1 MLLRNSLHIH
11 HLPKESKLFKRKH
24 VTTLITYSLV
34 FFSAISMTACSF
46 SDVSYLFKSPAQK
59 QAILHKSPA
68 FWEDTTSVKG
78 SSNLSILHNV
88 AFEGQP
94 YNDTRQFGDNI
105 LMVGQGS
112 YNNSII
118 ETDDQSVKYSFD
130 VYNPWSNEITAS
142 LTHDK
147 TDCDDYM
154 IKGDRLWLINSDAGR
169 ATIYDKDLKEIKT
182 CKYNPED
189 YDGNCDTSDSDDGD
203 VPNPGNYY
211 DVSQIATSAD
221 GKYALVSGVTPDT
234 YKYAVS
240 DIRLDDNTVLSTYE
254 GQSFSMSCVDSK
266 GFVIEADTANN
277 IWNYHSSDGEN
288 SFFSLPDVVDVT
300 FAEDGDMLIRC
311 QDLSSDNIIS
321 YYKYSPATGVS
332 SSFSYNLATRNT
344 GKMSDSSSD
353 SAAADTKTYCSANSV
368 YLPDANCVMM
378 LLYTAQ
384 CNPEILIWSLDKGK
398 NDSKAEITSYND
410 CDTLLQALRD
420 DGSYVSPYSAIDP
433 SDSTDENQEAM
444 EEAGKDSDYNTYGD
458 EVTLIPDTAS
468 YDWGD
473 LSDINARITALEQ
486 KYGFS
491 IYFGPEVPK
500 RIDYYDIHQFKNKD
514 KLSIALDSLEEI
526 LDCFPDDFFTQLCYG
541 DIRGMRIYLCG
552 DISSGHSDMINE
564 PSGFV
569 NIINNH
575 NVIVLNC
582 NYSWDFSYTVGHE
595 ISHLIDQRLT
605 FIHTYDE
612 KSEFSEGK
620 WNSFNPD
627 SFSYDDSY
635 ANYNPDDPSNHISGY
650 FIDSY
655 GMTFAT
661 EDRSEIF
668 GTAIDNYIN
677 GIYDDA
683 RFTDDSPIR
692 NKLDYYSRCIRDGF
706 DTKDWPDTMAWSL
719 CLPPPGRRPI
729 K

>member
-1 MLLRNSLHIH
+1 MLLRNSLHIY
-11 HLPKESKLFKRKH
+11 HLPKEAKLFKRKH

-68 FWEDTTSVKG
+68 FWEDATSVKG

-182 CKYNPED
+182 CKYNPDD

-211 DVSQIATSAD
+211 DGSQIATSAD

-300 FAEDGDMLIRC
+300 LAEDGDMLIRC

-332 SSFSYNLATRNT
+332 SSFSYNLATRST
-344 GKMSDSSSD
+344 GKMPDSPSD

-410 CDTLLQALRD
+410 CDTLLQALRV

-433 SDSTDENQEAM
+433 ADSTDENQEAM
-444 EEAGKDSDYNTYGD
+444 EEAGKNSDYNTYGD

-575 NVIVLNC
+575 NVMVLNC

-635 ANYNPDDPSNHISGY
+635 ANYNPDDPSSHISGY

-706 DTKDWPDTMAWSL
+706 DTKDWPDTMAWESVL
-719 CLPPPGRRPI
+719 TDTGAQAD
-729 K
+729 

>member
-1 MLLRNSLHIH
+1 M
-11 HLPKESKLFKRKH
+11 FKRKH

-68 FWEDTTSVKG
+68 FWEDATSVKG

-88 AFEGQP
+88 AFEGRP

-112 YNNSII
+112 YNNSIL
-118 ETDDQSVKYSFD
+118 ETDDQSVQYSFD

-182 CKYNPED
+182 CKYNPDD
-189 YDGNCDTSDSDDGD
+189 YDGD

-211 DVSQIATSAD
+211 DASQIATSAD

-254 GQSFSMSCVDSK
+254 GQSFSMSSVDSK

-300 FAEDGDMLIRC
+300 LAEDGDMLIRC

-332 SSFSYNLATRNT
+332 SSFSYNLATRST
-344 GKMSDSSSD
+344 GKMSDSPSD

-433 SDSTDENQEAM
+433 ADSTDENQEAM

-514 KLSIALDSLEEI
+514 KLSVALDALEEI

-541 DIRGMRIYLCG
+541 DIRGIRIYLCG

-575 NVIVLNC
+575 NVMVLNC

-605 FIHTYDE
+605 FIHTYDD
-612 KSEFSEGK
+612 KSEFSEEK

-635 ANYNPDDPSNHISGY
+635 ANYNPDDPSSHISGY

-668 GTAIDNYIN
+668 GTAIDDYIN

-706 DTKDWPDTMAWSL
+706 DTKDWPDTMAWESVL
-719 CLPPPGRRPI
+719 TTTGAQAD
-729 K
+729 

>member
-11 HLPKESKLFKRKH
+11 HLPKETKLFKRKH

-68 FWEDTTSVKG
+68 FWEDATSVKG

-88 AFEGQP
+88 AFEGRP

-182 CKYNPED
+182 CKYNPDD
-189 YDGNCDTSDSDDGD
+189 YDGNYDTSDSAGGD

-300 FAEDGDMLIRC
+300 LAEDGDMLIRC

-321 YYKYSPATGVS
+321 YYKYSPAAGVS
-332 SSFSYNLATRNT
+332 SSFSYNLTTRST

-410 CDTLLQALRD
+410 YDALLQALRD

-433 SDSTDENQEAM
+433 ADSTDENQEAM

-458 EVTLIPDTAS
+458 EVTLIPDTVS

-526 LDCFPDDFFTQLCYG
+526 LGCFPDDFFTQLCYG

-575 NVIVLNC
+575 NVMVLNC

-605 FIHTYDE
+605 FIHTYND

-635 ANYNPDDPSNHISGY
+635 ANYNPDDPSSHISGY

-668 GTAIDNYIN
+668 GTAIDDYIN
-677 GIYDDA
+677 SIYDDA

-706 DTKDWPDTMAWSL
+706 DTKDWPDTMAWESVL
-719 CLPPPGRRPI
+719 TATGAQAD
-729 K
+729 

>member
-1 MLLRNSLHIH
+1 MLLRNSLHIY
-11 HLPKESKLFKRKH
+11 HLPKEAKLFKRKH

-68 FWEDTTSVKG
+68 FWEDATSVKG

-118 ETDDQSVKYSFD
+118 ETDDQSVQYSFD

-300 FAEDGDMLIRC
+300 LAEDGDMLIRC

-332 SSFSYNLATRNT
+332 SSFSYNLTTRST
-344 GKMSDSSSD
+344 GKMSDSPSD

-514 KLSIALDSLEEI
+514 KLSS
-526 LDCFPDDFFTQLCYG
+526 
-541 DIRGMRIYLCG
+541 R
-552 DISSGHSDMINE
+552 
-564 PSGFV
+564 SGF
-569 NIINNH
+569 
-575 NVIVLNC
+575 
-582 NYSWDFSYTVGHE
+582 
-595 ISHLIDQRLT
+595 
-605 FIHTYDE
+605 
-612 KSEFSEGK
+612 
-620 WNSFNPD
+620 
-627 SFSYDDSY
+627 
-635 ANYNPDDPSNHISGY
+635 A
-650 FIDSY
+650 
-655 GMTFAT
+655 
-661 EDRSEIF
+661 
-668 GTAIDNYIN
+668 
-677 GIYDDA
+677 
-683 RFTDDSPIR
+683 
-692 NKLDYYSRCIRDGF
+692 
-706 DTKDWPDTMAWSL
+706 
-719 CLPPPGRRPI
+719 
-729 K
+729 

>member
-68 FWEDTTSVKG
+68 FWEDATSVKG

-118 ETDDQSVKYSFD
+118 ETDDQSVQYSFD

-240 DIRLDDNTVLSTYE
+240 DIRIDDNTVLSTYE

-300 FAEDGDMLIRC
+300 LAEDGDMLIRC

-332 SSFSYNLATRNT
+332 SSFSYNLATRST
-344 GKMSDSSSD
+344 GKMSDSPSD

-398 NDSKAEITSYND
+398 NDRKAEITSYND
-410 CDTLLQALRD
+410 RDTLLQALRD

-458 EVTLIPDTAS
+458 EVTLVPDTAS

-526 LDCFPDDFFTQLCYG
+526 HDCFPDDFFTQLCYG

-627 SFSYDDSY
+627 SFSCDDSY
-635 ANYNPDDPSNHISGY
+635 ANYNPDDPSSHISGY

-655 GMTFAT
+655 GMTLAT
-661 EDRSEIF
+661 EDRSEMF

-683 RFTDDSPIR
+683 RFTDDSPLR

-706 DTKDWPDTMAWSL
+706 GAKDWPDTMAWESVL
-719 CLPPPGRRPI
+719 TATGAQAD
-729 K
+729 

>member
-1 MLLRNSLHIH
+1 M
-11 HLPKESKLFKRKH
+11 FKRKH
-24 VTTLITYSLV
+24 ATILITYSLV
-34 FFSAISMTACSF
+34 LCSAISLTACSF

-68 FWEDTTSVKG
+68 FWDDTTSVTG

-88 AFEGQP
+88 AFEGHP
-94 YNDTRQFGDNI
+94 YNDIRQFGDNI

-118 ETDDQSVKYSFD
+118 ETDGQSVQYSFD

-142 LTHDK
+142 LAHDK
-147 TDCDDYM
+147 TDCDDYL
-154 IKGDRLWLINSDAGR
+154 IKGDKLWLIDSSAKK
-169 ATIYDKDLKEIKT
+169 ATIYDKDLEEIKT
-182 CKYNPED
+182 CKYTPED
-189 YDGNCDTSDSDDGD
+189 YEGNGDTSGPDAGD

-211 DVSQIATSAD
+211 DVSQIATSSD
-221 GKYALVSGVTPDT
+221 GKYALVSGVSPDT
-234 YKYAVS
+234 YKYVVS
-240 DIRLDDNTVLSTYE
+240 DISLDDNKVLSTYE

-277 IWNYHSSDGEN
+277 IWNYHSSDGKD
-288 SFFSLPDVVDVT
+288 SFFSLPDVVDV
-300 FAEDGDMLIRC
+300 ALAKDSDMLIRC
-311 QDLSSDNIIS
+311 QDLTSGNSIS
-321 YYKYSPATGVS
+321 YYKYSPVTGVS
-332 SSFSYNLATRNT
+332 SSFSYNPASRST
-344 GKMSDSSSD
+344 GKTHDSSSD
-353 SAAADTKTYCSANSV
+353 SAAADTQTYFSANSV
-368 YLPDANCVMM
+368 YLPDANCVML

-398 NDSKAEITSYND
+398 NDTKAEITSYND

-420 DGSYVSPYSAIDP
+420 DGSYVSPYSAIDTG
-433 SDSTDENQEAM
+433 DSTDENKEAT

-458 EVTLIPDTAS
+458 EVTLVPDTAS

-473 LSDINARITALEQ
+473 LSDINARVTALEQ

-491 IYFGPEVPK
+491 VYFGPEVPK
-500 RIDYYDIHQFKNKD
+500 RIDYYNIHQFKNKD
-514 KLSIALDSLEEI
+514 KLSAALDSLTEI
-526 LDCFPDDFFTQLCYG
+526 LGCFPDDFFTQLCYG

-552 DISSGHSDMINE
+552 DISSDHSDMINE

-575 NVIVLNC
+575 NVMVLNC

-605 FIHTYDE
+605 FIHTYND
-612 KSEFSEGK
+612 KSEFSEDK

-668 GTAIDNYIN
+668 GTAIDDHIN

-706 DTKDWPDTMAWSL
+706 NTKGWPDTMAWESVL
-719 CLPPPGRRPI
+719 TATGAQAD
-729 K
+729 

>member
-1 MLLRNSLHIH
+1 M
-11 HLPKESKLFKRKH
+11 FKRKH

-68 FWEDTTSVKG
+68 FWEDATSVKG

-118 ETDDQSVKYSFD
+118 ETDDQSVQYSFD

-300 FAEDGDMLIRC
+300 LAEDGDILIRC

-332 SSFSYNLATRNT
+332 SSFPYNLTTRST

-353 SAAADTKTYCSANSV
+353 SAAADNKTYCSANSV
-368 YLPDANCVMM
+368 YLSDANCVMM
-378 LLYTAQ
+378 LLHTAQ
-384 CNPEILIWSLDKGK
+384 CNPEILLWSLEKGK

-410 CDTLLQALRD
+410 CDALLQALRD

-575 NVIVLNC
+575 NVMVLNC

-635 ANYNPDDPSNHISGY
+635 ANYNPDDPSSHISGY

-668 GTAIDNYIN
+668 GTAIDDYIN

-706 DTKDWPDTMAWSL
+706 DTKDWPDTMAWESVL
-719 CLPPPGRRPI
+719 TATGAQAD
-729 K
+729 

>member
-11 HLPKESKLFKRKH
+11 HLSKEAKLFKRKH

-46 SDVSYLFKSPAQK
+46 SDVSYLFKSPAHK

-182 CKYNPED
+182 CKYNPDD
-189 YDGNCDTSDSDDGD
+189 YDGNYDTSDSAGGD

-300 FAEDGDMLIRC
+300 LAEDGDMLIRC

-332 SSFSYNLATRNT
+332 SSFSYNLTTRST

-353 SAAADTKTYCSANSV
+353 SAAADNKTYCSANSV

-410 CDTLLQALRD
+410 YDALLQALRD

-433 SDSTDENQEAM
+433 ADSTDENQEAM

-458 EVTLIPDTAS
+458 EVTLIPDTVS

-514 KLSIALDSLEEI
+514 KLSVSLDALEEI
-526 LDCFPDDFFTQLCYG
+526 LGCFPDDFFTQLCYG

-575 NVIVLNC
+575 NVMVLNC

-605 FIHTYDE
+605 FIHIYDG
-612 KSEFSEGK
+612 KSEFSEEK

-635 ANYNPDDPSNHISGY
+635 ANYNPDDPSSHISGY

-668 GTAIDNYIN
+668 GTAIDDYIN

-706 DTKDWPDTMAWSL
+706 DTKDWSDTMAWESVL
-719 CLPPPGRRPI
+719 TATGAQAD
-729 K
+729 

>member
-1 MLLRNSLHIH
+1 M
-11 HLPKESKLFKRKH
+11 FKRKH

-112 YNNSII
+112 YNNSIL
-118 ETDDQSVKYSFD
+118 ETDDQSVQYSFD

-240 DIRLDDNTVLSTYE
+240 DIRIDDNTVLSTYE

-300 FAEDGDMLIRC
+300 LAEDGDMLIRC

-384 CNPEILIWSLDKGK
+384 CK

-433 SDSTDENQEAM
+433 ADSTDENQEAM
-444 EEAGKDSDYNTYGD
+444 EEAGKNSDYNTYGD

-514 KLSIALDSLEEI
+514 KLSVALDSLEEI

-575 NVIVLNC
+575 NVMVLNC

-668 GTAIDNYIN
+668 GTAIDDYIN

-706 DTKDWPDTMAWSL
+706 DTKDWPDTMAWESVL
-719 CLPPPGRRPI
+719 TDTGTQAD
-729 K
+729 

>member
-68 FWEDTTSVKG
+68 FWEDATSVKG

-118 ETDDQSVKYSFD
+118 ETDDQSVQYSFD

-240 DIRLDDNTVLSTYE
+240 DIRIDDNTVLSTYE
-254 GQSFSMSCVDSK
+254 GQSFSISCVDSK

-300 FAEDGDMLIRC
+300 LAEDGDILIRC

-332 SSFSYNLATRNT
+332 SSFSYNLATRST
-344 GKMSDSSSD
+344 GKMSDSPSD

-378 LLYTAQ
+378 LCTQ
-384 CNPEILIWSLDKGK
+384 
-398 NDSKAEITSYND
+398 
-410 CDTLLQALRD
+410 R
-420 DGSYVSPYSAIDP
+420 SA
-433 SDSTDENQEAM
+433 TR
-444 EEAGKDSDYNTYGD
+444 K
-458 EVTLIPDTAS
+458 
-468 YDWGD
+468 
-473 LSDINARITALEQ
+473 
-486 KYGFS
+486 F
-491 IYFGPEVPK
+491 
-500 RIDYYDIHQFKNKD
+500 
-514 KLSIALDSLEEI
+514 
-526 LDCFPDDFFTQLCYG
+526 
-541 DIRGMRIYLCG
+541 
-552 DISSGHSDMINE
+552 SSGHSTRARMTAK
-564 PSGFV
+564 PKSR
-569 NIINNH
+569 H
-575 NVIVLNC
+575 TM
-582 NYSWDFSYTVGHE
+582 TVMHCYRPCAMTA
-595 ISHLIDQRLT
+595 LM
-605 FIHTYDE
+605 Y
-612 KSEFSEGK
+612 
-620 WNSFNPD
+620 P
-627 SFSYDDSY
+627 
-635 ANYNPDDPSNHISGY
+635 HI
-650 FIDSY
+650 
-655 GMTFAT
+655 
-661 EDRSEIF
+661 
-668 GTAIDNYIN
+668 
-677 GIYDDA
+677 
-683 RFTDDSPIR
+683 
-692 NKLDYYSRCIRDGF
+692 
-706 DTKDWPDTMAWSL
+706 
-719 CLPPPGRRPI
+719 LP
-729 K
+729 

>member
-1 MLLRNSLHIH
+1 M
-11 HLPKESKLFKRKH
+11 FKRKH

-68 FWEDTTSVKG
+68 FWEDATSVKG

-266 GFVIEADTANN
+266 GFLIEADTANN

-300 FAEDGDMLIRC
+300 LAEDGDMLIRC

-420 DGSYVSPYSAIDP
+420 DGSYVSPYSAIAP
-433 SDSTDENQEAM
+433 ADSTDENQEAM
-444 EEAGKDSDYNTYGD
+444 EEAGKDSEYNAYGD

-491 IYFGPEVPK
+491 IYFGDQVPK

-605 FIHTYDE
+605 FIHTYND
-612 KSEFSEGK
+612 KSEFSERK

-668 GTAIDNYIN
+668 GTAIDDYIN

-706 DTKDWPDTMAWSL
+706 DTKDWPDTMAWESVL
-719 CLPPPGRRPI
+719 TDTGTQAD
-729 K
+729 

>member
-1 MLLRNSLHIH
+1 MLLRNSLHIY
-11 HLPKESKLFKRKH
+11 HLPKEAKLFKRKH

-68 FWEDTTSVKG
+68 FWEDATSVKG

-142 LTHDK
+142 LTLDK

-266 GFVIEADTANN
+266 GFLIEADTANN

-300 FAEDGDMLIRC
+300 LAEDGDMLIRC

-420 DGSYVSPYSAIDP
+420 DGSYVSPYSAIAP
-433 SDSTDENQEAM
+433 ADSTDENQEAM
-444 EEAGKDSDYNTYGD
+444 EEAGKDSEYNAYGD

-605 FIHTYDE
+605 FIHTYND
-612 KSEFSEGK
+612 KSEFSERK

-635 ANYNPDDPSNHISGY
+635 ANYNPDDPSSHISGY

-668 GTAIDNYIN
+668 GTAIDDYIN

-706 DTKDWPDTMAWSL
+706 DTKDWPDTMAWESVL
-719 CLPPPGRRPI
+719 TATGAQAD
-729 K
+729 

>member
-1 MLLRNSLHIH
+1 M
-11 HLPKESKLFKRKH
+11 FKRKH

-46 SDVSYLFKSPAQK
+46 SDVSYLFKSPTQK

-118 ETDDQSVKYSFD
+118 ETDDQSVQYSFD

-142 LTHDK
+142 
-147 TDCDDYM
+147 
-154 IKGDRLWLINSDAGR
+154 LWLINSDAGR

-203 VPNPGNYY
+203 VLNPGNYY

-240 DIRLDDNTVLSTYE
+240 DIRIDDNTVLSTYE

-300 FAEDGDMLIRC
+300 LAEDGDMLIRC

-332 SSFSYNLATRNT
+332 SSFSYNLATRST

-514 KLSIALDSLEEI
+514 KLSVALDSLEEI

-620 WNSFNPD
+620 WNSFNPG

-668 GTAIDNYIN
+668 GTAIDDYIN

-706 DTKDWPDTMAWSL
+706 DTKDWPDTMAWESVL
-719 CLPPPGRRPI
+719 TATGAQAD
-729 K
+729 

>member
-11 HLPKESKLFKRKH
+11 HLPKEAKLFKRKH

-88 AFEGQP
+88 AFEGRP

-112 YNNSII
+112 YNNSIL
-118 ETDDQSVKYSFD
+118 ETDDQSVQYSFD

-147 TDCDDYM
+147 TNCDDYM

-240 DIRLDDNTVLSTYE
+240 DIRIDDNTVLSTYE

-300 FAEDGDMLIRC
+300 LAEDGDILIRC

-332 SSFSYNLATRNT
+332 SSFSYNLATRST
-344 GKMSDSSSD
+344 GKMSDSPSD

-410 CDTLLQALRD
+410 CDALLQALRD

-514 KLSIALDSLEEI
+514 KLSVALDALEEI
-526 LDCFPDDFFTQLCYG
+526 LGCFPDDF
-541 DIRGMRIYLCG
+541 
-552 DISSGHSDMINE
+552 SHSCVM
-564 PSGFV
+564 
-569 NIINNH
+569 
-575 NVIVLNC
+575 
-582 NYSWDFSYTVGHE
+582 
-595 ISHLIDQRLT
+595 
-605 FIHTYDE
+605 
-612 KSEFSEGK
+612 
-620 WNSFNPD
+620 
-627 SFSYDDSY
+627 
-635 ANYNPDDPSNHISGY
+635 
-650 FIDSY
+650 
-655 GMTFAT
+655 
-661 EDRSEIF
+661 
-668 GTAIDNYIN
+668 AI
-677 GIYDDA
+677 
-683 RFTDDSPIR
+683 
-692 NKLDYYSRCIRDGF
+692 
-706 DTKDWPDTMAWSL
+706 
-719 CLPPPGRRPI
+719 
-729 K
+729 

>member
-118 ETDDQSVKYSFD
+118 ETDDQSVQYSFD

-240 DIRLDDNTVLSTYE
+240 DIRIDDNTVLSTYE

-300 FAEDGDMLIRC
+300 LAEDGDMLIRC

-514 KLSIALDSLEEI
+514 KLSVALDSLEEI
-526 LDCFPDDFFTQLCYG
+526 LGCFPDDF
-541 DIRGMRIYLCG
+541 
-552 DISSGHSDMINE
+552 SHSCVM
-564 PSGFV
+564 
-569 NIINNH
+569 
-575 NVIVLNC
+575 
-582 NYSWDFSYTVGHE
+582 
-595 ISHLIDQRLT
+595 
-605 FIHTYDE
+605 
-612 KSEFSEGK
+612 
-620 WNSFNPD
+620 
-627 SFSYDDSY
+627 
-635 ANYNPDDPSNHISGY
+635 
-650 FIDSY
+650 
-655 GMTFAT
+655 
-661 EDRSEIF
+661 
-668 GTAIDNYIN
+668 AI
-677 GIYDDA
+677 
-683 RFTDDSPIR
+683 
-692 NKLDYYSRCIRDGF
+692 
-706 DTKDWPDTMAWSL
+706 
-719 CLPPPGRRPI
+719 
-729 K
+729 

>member
-1 MLLRNSLHIH
+1 MLLRNSLHIY
-11 HLPKESKLFKRKH
+11 HLPKEAKLFKRKH

-68 FWEDTTSVKG
+68 FWEDATSVKG

-112 YNNSII
+112 YNNSIL
-118 ETDDQSVKYSFD
+118 ETDDQSVQYSFD

-154 IKGDRLWLINSDAGR
+154 IKGDRLWLINSDAGK

-300 FAEDGDMLIRC
+300 LAEDGDMLIRC

-332 SSFSYNLATRNT
+332 SSFSYNPTTRST

-433 SDSTDENQEAM
+433 ADSTDENQEAM

-514 KLSIALDSLEEI
+514 KLSVALDALEEI
-526 LDCFPDDFFTQLCYG
+526 LGCFPDDFFTQLCYG

-552 DISSGHSDMINE
+552 DISSSHSDMINE

-575 NVIVLNC
+575 NVMVLNC

-605 FIHTYDE
+605 FIHTYND

-635 ANYNPDDPSNHISGY
+635 ANYNPDDPSSHISGY

-706 DTKDWPDTMAWSL
+706 DTKDWPVTMAWESVL
-719 CLPPPGRRPI
+719 TDTGAQAD
-729 K
+729 

>member
-189 YDGNCDTSDSDDGD
+189 YDDNCDTSDSDDGD

-221 GKYALVSGVTPDT
+221 GKYALVSGVTPNT

-240 DIRLDDNTVLSTYE
+240 DIRIDDNTVLSTYE

-300 FAEDGDMLIRC
+300 LAEDGDMLIRC

-332 SSFSYNLATRNT
+332 SSFSYNLTTRST

-353 SAAADTKTYCSANSV
+353 SAAADNKTYCSANSV

-378 LLYTAQ
+378 LCTQRSA
-384 CNPEILIWSLDKGK
+384 
-398 NDSKAEITSYND
+398 
-410 CDTLLQALRD
+410 TL
-420 DGSYVSPYSAIDP
+420 
-433 SDSTDENQEAM
+433 
-444 EEAGKDSDYNTYGD
+444 K
-458 EVTLIPDTAS
+458 
-468 YDWGD
+468 
-473 LSDINARITALEQ
+473 
-486 KYGFS
+486 F
-491 IYFGPEVPK
+491 
-500 RIDYYDIHQFKNKD
+500 
-514 KLSIALDSLEEI
+514 
-526 LDCFPDDFFTQLCYG
+526 
-541 DIRGMRIYLCG
+541 
-552 DISSGHSDMINE
+552 SSGHSTRARMTAK
-564 PSGFV
+564 PKSR
-569 NIINNH
+569 H
-575 NVIVLNC
+575 TM
-582 NYSWDFSYTVGHE
+582 TVMHCYRPCAMTA
-595 ISHLIDQRLT
+595 LM
-605 FIHTYDE
+605 Y
-612 KSEFSEGK
+612 
-620 WNSFNPD
+620 P
-627 SFSYDDSY
+627 
-635 ANYNPDDPSNHISGY
+635 HI
-650 FIDSY
+650 
-655 GMTFAT
+655 
-661 EDRSEIF
+661 
-668 GTAIDNYIN
+668 
-677 GIYDDA
+677 
-683 RFTDDSPIR
+683 
-692 NKLDYYSRCIRDGF
+692 
-706 DTKDWPDTMAWSL
+706 
-719 CLPPPGRRPI
+719 LP
-729 K
+729 

>member
-1 MLLRNSLHIH
+1 M
-11 HLPKESKLFKRKH
+11 FKRKH

-68 FWEDTTSVKG
+68 FWEDATSVKG
-78 SSNLSILHNV
+78 SSNL

-118 ETDDQSVKYSFD
+118 ETDDQSVQYSFD

-240 DIRLDDNTVLSTYE
+240 DIRIDDNTVLSTYE

-300 FAEDGDMLIRC
+300 LAEDGDILIRC

-332 SSFSYNLATRNT
+332 SSFSYNLATRST
-344 GKMSDSSSD
+344 GKMSDSPSD

-410 CDTLLQALRD
+410 CDALLQALRD

-458 EVTLIPDTAS
+458 EVTLVPDTAS

-595 ISHLIDQRLT
+595 ISHLIDQKLT

-668 GTAIDNYIN
+668 GTAIDDYIN

-706 DTKDWPDTMAWSL
+706 DTKDWPDTMAWESVL
-719 CLPPPGRRPI
+719 TATGAQAD
-729 K
+729 

>member
-1 MLLRNSLHIH
+1 
-11 HLPKESKLFKRKH
+11 
-24 VTTLITYSLV
+24 
-34 FFSAISMTACSF
+34 MT
-46 SDVSYLFKSPAQK
+46 VQ
-59 QAILHKSPA
+59 
-68 FWEDTTSVKG
+68 
-78 SSNLSILHNV
+78 
-88 AFEGQP
+88 
-94 YNDTRQFGDNI
+94 
-105 LMVGQGS
+105 
-112 YNNSII
+112 
-118 ETDDQSVKYSFD
+118 YSFD

-142 LTHDK
+142 LAHDK
-147 TDCDDYM
+147 TNCDDYL
-154 IKGDRLWLINSDAGR
+154 IKGDKLWLIDSSAKK

-182 CKYNPED
+182 CKYTPED
-189 YDGNCDTSDSDDGD
+189 YEGNGDTSGPDAGD

-211 DVSQIATSAD
+211 DVSQIATSSD
-221 GKYALVSGVTPDT
+221 GKYALVSGVSPDT
-234 YKYAVS
+234 YKYVVS
-240 DIRLDDNTVLSTYE
+240 DISLDDNTVLSTYE

-277 IWNYHSSDGEN
+277 IWNYHASDGKD
-288 SFFSLPDVVDVT
+288 SFFSLPDVVDV
-300 FAEDGDMLIRC
+300 A
-311 QDLSSDNIIS
+311 
-321 YYKYSPATGVS
+321 PATGVS
-332 SSFSYNLATRNT
+332 SSFSYNPTARNT
-344 GKMSDSSSD
+344 CKTHDSSSD
-353 SAAADTKTYCSANSV
+353 SAAADTQTYFSANSV
-368 YLPDANCVMM
+368 YLPDANCVM
-378 LLYTAQ
+378 LLMYTAQ

-398 NDSKAEITSYND
+398 NDTKAEITSYND

-420 DGSYVSPYSAIDP
+420 DGSYVSPYSAIDTG
-433 SDSTDENQEAM
+433 DSTDENKEAM
-444 EEAGKDSDYNTYGD
+444 EEAGKDLDYNTYGD
-458 EVTLIPDTAS
+458 EVTLVPDTAS

-491 IYFGPEVPK
+491 VYFGSEVPK
-500 RIDYYDIHQFKNKD
+500 RIDYYNIHQFKNKD
-514 KLSIALDSLEEI
+514 KLSAALDALEEI
-526 LDCFPDDFFTQLCYG
+526 LGCFPDDFFTQLCYG

-552 DISSGHSDMINE
+552 DISSDHSDMINE

-575 NVIVLNC
+575 NVMVLNC

-605 FIHTYDE
+605 FIHTYDD
-612 KSEFSEGK
+612 KNEFSEEK

-668 GTAIDNYIN
+668 GTAIDDYIN

-683 RFTDDSPIR
+683 RFTDSSPIR
-692 NKLDYYSRCIRDGF
+692 SKLDYYSRCIRDGF
-706 DTKDWPDTMAWSL
+706 NTKGWPDTMVWETVLTA
-719 CLPPPGRRPI
+719 PNAQAD
-729 K
+729 

>member
-68 FWEDTTSVKG
+68 FWEDATSVKG

-277 IWNYHSSDGEN
+277 IWN
-288 SFFSLPDVVDVT
+288 
-300 FAEDGDMLIRC
+300 
-311 QDLSSDNIIS
+311 
-321 YYKYSPATGVS
+321 S

-433 SDSTDENQEAM
+433 ADSTDENQEAM

-514 KLSIALDSLEEI
+514 KLSVALDSLEEI
-526 LDCFPDDFFTQLCYG
+526 LGCFPDDFFTQLCYG

-668 GTAIDNYIN
+668 GTAIDDYIN

-706 DTKDWPDTMAWSL
+706 DTKDWPDTMAWESVL
-719 CLPPPGRRPI
+719 TATGAQAD
-729 K
+729 

>member
-1 MLLRNSLHIH
+1 M
-11 HLPKESKLFKRKH
+11 FKRKH

-68 FWEDTTSVKG
+68 FWEDATSVKG

-118 ETDDQSVKYSFD
+118 ETDDQSVQYSFD

-182 CKYNPED
+182 SKYNPED

-240 DIRLDDNTVLSTYE
+240 DIRIDDNTVLSTYE

-300 FAEDGDMLIRC
+300 LAEDGDILIRC

-332 SSFSYNLATRNT
+332 SSFSYNLATRST
-344 GKMSDSSSD
+344 GKMSDSPSD

-410 CDTLLQALRD
+410 CDALLQALRD

-458 EVTLIPDTAS
+458 EVTLVP
-468 YDWGD
+468 
-473 LSDINARITALEQ
+473 
-486 KYGFS
+486 
-491 IYFGPEVPK
+491 GPEVPK

-514 KLSIALDSLEEI
+514 KLSVALDALEEI
-526 LDCFPDDFFTQLCYG
+526 LGCFPDDFFTQLCYG

-595 ISHLIDQRLT
+595 ISHLIDQKLT

-668 GTAIDNYIN
+668 GTAIDDYIN

-706 DTKDWPDTMAWSL
+706 DTKDWPDTMAWESVL
-719 CLPPPGRRPI
+719 TATGAQAD
-729 K
+729 